1 MSLRWAAS
9 VSFVIREAC
18 EDQTVSKF
26 EVVVGCCINYI
37 FRVESFVLDVQQ
49 QLPVHGVFVE
59 GSQRFLNV
67 ISLFF
72 FFVWGKILNSCPSL
86 FLKTI
91 SRDSYVFRESD
102 ASQRVFM
109 GVSRRASIQ
118 CWKRCALNSS
128 AYFSVAEVNVKQV
141 NLKIY
146 LYMLSPPHS
155 KYITNIINSR
165 PYN

>member
-72 FFVWGKILNSCPSL
+72 FCLGENSQFMSVS
-86 FLKTI
+86 FLKNNQ
-91 SRDSYVFRESD
+91 S
-102 ASQRVFM
+102 
-109 GVSRRASIQ
+109 
-118 CWKRCALNSS
+118 
-128 AYFSVAEVNVKQV
+128 
-141 NLKIY
+141 
-146 LYMLSPPHS
+146 
-155 KYITNIINSR
+155 
-165 PYN
+165 